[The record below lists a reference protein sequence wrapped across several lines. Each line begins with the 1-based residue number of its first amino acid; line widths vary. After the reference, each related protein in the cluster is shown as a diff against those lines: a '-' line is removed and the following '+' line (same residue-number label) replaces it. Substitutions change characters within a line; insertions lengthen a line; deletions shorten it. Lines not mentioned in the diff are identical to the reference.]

1 MEELNFYDKLKDKR
15 SIPIQNK
22 IKTFIFDEFPKLAT
36 QIDKKALGQKFQN
49 FISKLII
56 EFCQIWKIKLTY
68 QSENLY
74 HELCDN
80 FESLLTKKLYN
91 KIFCSTRSE
100 KEEDFFFDH
109 LLEKYQ
115 FITPKYLDIDDS
127 VIDELYFSAAI
138 NKLAMINQYKSPK
151 DKMLTFINVVSILSI
166 MYSKFSKK
174 ETSPGAEEVFPL
186 LVFTVIKGKIPKLK
200 SNLNYYTLFRH
211 ASRIESQEDYYLQTL
226 SAVIKFIDNLSSENL
241 NINKEE
247 FEQKLK
253 TYTEKQKEFL
263 KKYINPFSRNQD
275 EVLILKYLK
284 GKDDDITK
292 TNNSQFRQNHI
303 FSIDLNKLYNDYYS
317 VDFESFT
324 PEKMDE
330 MLNDFKA
337 VLKLTD
343 SFIQNGTVPSKKDNI
358 TNDNNATLINI

>member
-1 MEELNFYDKLKDKR
+1 MEQLSVYDKLKDNR
-15 SIPIQNK
+15 SIPIQNI

-49 FISKLII
+49 FITKLITN
-56 EFCQIWKIKLTY
+56 FCQIWKIKLTY

-80 FESLLTKKLYN
+80 FETLLTKKLYN

-109 LLEKYQ
+109 LLEQYQ
-115 FITPKYLDIDDS
+115 FITPKFLDIDEN
-127 VIDELYFSAAI
+127 VIDDLYFSAAI
-138 NKLAMINQYKSPK
+138 NKLSMINQYKSPK

-241 NINKEE
+241 NVTKEE
-247 FEQKLK
+247 FNSKLK
-253 TYTEKQKEFL
+253 LYKEQQNEKM

-284 GKDDDITK
+284 GKEEDITK
-292 TNNSQFRQNHI
+292 ANTQFRHNHI
-303 FSIDLNKLYNDYYS
+303 FSIDFNKIYNDYYS
-317 VDFESFT
+317 VDFDTFT

-343 SFIQNGTVPSKKDNI
+343 SFIQNGTVPSKNKDNI
-358 TNDNNATLINI
+358 TSDNNSTLINI